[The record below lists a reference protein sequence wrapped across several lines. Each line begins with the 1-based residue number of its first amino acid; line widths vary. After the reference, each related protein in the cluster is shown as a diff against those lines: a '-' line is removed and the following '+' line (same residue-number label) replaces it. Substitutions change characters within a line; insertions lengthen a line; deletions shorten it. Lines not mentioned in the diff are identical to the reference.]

1 MVTAASRDVPDMD
14 LRQELENLQERMC
27 SVLITLQEVHAKISA
42 TAETADRLFA
52 EVRRESSVTTDAS
65 TAR

>member
-1 MVTAASRDVPDMD
+1 MD

-52 EVRRESSVTTDAS
+52 EVRGESSVTTDAS

>member
-1 MVTAASRDVPDMD
+1 
-14 LRQELENLQERMC
+14 MC

-52 EVRRESSVTTDAS
+52 EVRGESSVTTDAS
-65 TAR
+65 PAR